1 MLLRI
6 NRVASKMFGTFGV
19 FMLNDGTPFAVTLE
33 RPWADNKRGL
43 SCIPANIYLCKRIK
57 SGKFGDTFEVG
68 GVPGRNAILFHKGNI
83 NNDTHGCILVGE
95 QFEPLG
101 GVPGIVA
108 SAKGFAEF
116 ISVTKD
122 ESSFVLE
129 IFETFK

>member
-1 MLLRI
+1 MLLKI

-19 FMLNDGTPFAVTLE
+19 FMLSDGTPFAVTLE
-33 RPWADNKRGL
+33 RPWADNKKGL

-57 SGKFGDTFEVG
+57 SGKFGDTFEVD
-68 GVPGRNAILFHKGNI
+68 GVPGRDAILFHKGNI

-101 GVPGIVA
+101 GVPGIAA

-116 ISVTKD
+116 LSVTKD